1 MATPPQGIAGGRAL
15 SVLSTLTL
23 MTGRIRNLTLA
34 CYVRAAASKLRRCA
48 PTRKTGVYAALSVK
62 SVSLIVLIDD

>member
-34 CYVRAAASKLRRCA
+34 CYVRAAASKRRCT